1 MSRHSRIP
9 AEPSPGATGKPVR
22 GMAAAF
28 LAFAGGFIIMVIEIV
43 GARLLAGEF
52 GGSFYVWVSQIG
64 VVMVALAAGYYLG
77 GTLADRWG
85 SLRRL
90 AWLLAPAG
98 LLVVA
103 VPAYSPPVFDA
114 IISRHPVESP
124 IPALWRRLD
133 PAFGSAVV
141 FLLPCLVLAM
151 LPPYL
156 IRLSAQ
162 GLGGLGRL
170 SGKII
175 AWSTLGSIAGVFL
188 SGYLLIDWVKLSNIF
203 RLMGALTVLLAGLC
217 WFLDRRRPVGEP
229 P

>member
-1 MSRHSRIP
+1 MSRHSSIP
-9 AEPSPGATGKPVR
+9 AEPSPGATDKPVC

-98 LLVVA
+98 VLIVA

-114 IISRHPVESP
+114 IISTSKPRMIQRCDGSTAQVEVIEISP
-124 IPALWRRLD
+124 SRVRYTD
-133 PAFGSAVV
+133 
-141 FLLPCLVLAM
+141 LV
-151 LPPYL
+151 
-156 IRLSAQ
+156 
-162 GLGGLGRL
+162 
-170 SGKII
+170 
-175 AWSTLGSIAGVFL
+175 
-188 SGYLLIDWVKLSNIF
+188 SNNF
-203 RLMGALTVLLAGLC
+203 FEFNNA
-217 WFLDRRRPVGEP
+217 P
-229 P
+229 